1 MSLNLVRKGNLI
13 RNENHT
19 CYKMCNKRIYLW
31 HRAAGSRARMQR
43 GLLITDQLAVSSG
56 LWASQV
62 KSDSGG
68 IGLAIR

>member
-1 MSLNLVRKGNLI
+1 MSLNLARKGNLI

-31 HRAAGSRARMQR
+31 HRAAGSHPPIKG
-43 GLLITDQLAVSSG
+43 GLLAKDQLA
-56 LWASQV
+56 LWAIQSSKV
-62 KSDSGG
+62 SGG